1 MLTAQLK
8 TALEEHANP
17 IADWAQTPQEL
28 EWWCGLRV
36 ESFDPTVV
44 LGWQS
49 ASDTQAFVL
58 GDQLPLAYG
67 ELWLDAAENEV
78 ELARIIV
85 APHQRGQGVGQTMVR
100 SLLEV
105 AKTTGFPLAILR
117 VVPENTRAIK
127 CYEAV
132 GFQRFEATQERL
144 FNKGQPRA
152 YSWYQYP
159 LERGH

>member
-1 MLTAQLK
+1 
-8 TALEEHANP
+8 
-17 IADWAQTPQEL
+17 
-28 EWWCGLRV
+28 
-36 ESFDPTVV
+36 
-44 LGWQS
+44 
-49 ASDTQAFVL
+49 
-58 GDQLPLAYG
+58 
-67 ELWLDAAENEV
+67 LDAAENEV

-117 VVPENTRAIK
+117 VVPENTQAIK

-132 GFQRFEATQERL
+132 GFQRFEATQEHL
-144 FNKGQPRA
+144 FNQGQPRA

-159 LERGH
+159 LELGH